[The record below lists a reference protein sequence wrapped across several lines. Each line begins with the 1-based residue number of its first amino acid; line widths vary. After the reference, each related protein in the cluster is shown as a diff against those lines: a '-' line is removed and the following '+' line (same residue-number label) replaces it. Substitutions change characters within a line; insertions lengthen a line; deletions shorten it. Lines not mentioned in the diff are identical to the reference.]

1 MNLEINNTLEDFEIG
16 EGLIDLLEDH
26 IRASLEVEGFTDDL
40 TVSLS
45 FVSDDQIRD
54 LNKTYR
60 GIDRVTDVLSFPAWD
75 DYARIL
81 GDVIICPQRARDQAE
96 DIGNSLEEELAYLT
110 VHSIFHLLG
119 YDHMTDDDKALMRE
133 KEKEAL
139 AQVRANEEL

>member
-1 MNLEINNTLEDFEIG
+1 M
-16 EGLIDLLEDH
+16 EDH

>member
-1 MNLEINNTLEDFEIG
+1 MNLEINNTLEDLEIG

-45 FVSDDQIRD
+45 FVSEDQIKD
-54 LNKTYR
+54 LNRDYR

>member
-16 EGLIDLLEDH
+16 EGLIDLLEDY

>member
-45 FVSDDQIRD
+45 FVSEDEIKD
-54 LNKTYR
+54 LNRDYR

-75 DYARIL
+75 DYARVL
-81 GDVIICPQRARDQAE
+81 GDVIICPQRAREQAE
-96 DIGNSLEEELAYLT
+96 DIGNTLEEELAYLT

-119 YDHMTDDDKALMRE
+119 YDHMTVEDKALMRD
-133 KEKEAL
+133 KEKL
-139 AQVRANEEL
+139 AQVRANEEV